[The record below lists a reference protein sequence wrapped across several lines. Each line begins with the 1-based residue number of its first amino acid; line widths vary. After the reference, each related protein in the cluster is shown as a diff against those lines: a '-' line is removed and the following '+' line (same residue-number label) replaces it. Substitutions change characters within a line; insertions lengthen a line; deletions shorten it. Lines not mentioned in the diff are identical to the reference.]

1 MTEDQLGQETLG
13 WLVDVGY
20 THVYG
25 PDIAVDGNSPE
36 RSNYIQVVLVERLR
50 QAINRLNPQV
60 PLVAREDALQQ
71 VLNLDTPVLLAAN
84 REFHRLLVNG
94 VSVEYHKNNE
104 TRGDFVRL
112 INFADVAANEWL
124 AINQFSIKG
133 AKYTRRPDVILFI
146 NGLPLVLL
154 ELKNPADLNAN
165 IWKAFDQIQTYKE
178 QIPDVGVVVVVV
190 CDGEGRH
197 HFSECPT
204 SAP

>member
-1 MTEDQLGQETLG
+1 M
-13 WLVDVGY
+13 
-20 THVYG
+20 
-25 PDIAVDGNSPE
+25 DGNSPE
-36 RSNYIQVVLVERLR
+36 RSNYIQEVLVERLR
-50 QAINRLNPQV
+50 RAINRLNPQV
-60 PLVAREDALQQ
+60 PLVAREDALQP

-178 QIPDVGVVVVVV
+178 QIPDVGVVVVV

>member
-36 RSNYIQVVLVERLR
+36 RSNYIQEVLVERLR
-50 QAINRLNPQV
+50 RAINRLNPQV

-84 REFHRLLVNG
+84 REFHRLPVNG

-190 CDGEGRH
+190 CDGEGA
-197 HFSECPT
+197 T
-204 SAP
+204 SFF